1 MAQQLRGQDF
11 IVDTQGPQINPN
23 NIRTMKK
30 DIALSKGLVQPQKEF
45 VAPEPL
51 PQRQPQQAPPKTIS
65 ATAPQSEPPKQSAPA
80 PAQPASPGEFKIITG
95 GSSIKT
101 SAKQTPATQPLEQPL
116 KPSKP
121 VKLKEGDVVILEAWE
136 VGAGSGAISNYGQS
150 GSPEIP
156 SAGQNGNGKNGEMKT
171 LKVNLG
177 LKENKPAQN
186 GAVATSPITPNQ
198 NQNRAPINPS
208 PQPPVQIP
216 VTPKPEPKPLSVPI
230 SKPEISQAQTP
241 PKQIIPAPK
250 PEEQLQKAKEKEEF
264 EKKEQIFGFNPEVQ
278 LMIKKGAAPVKPVEK
293 KTIPQP
299 VTKQAAPP
307 LMAQIPPDM
316 IPPPPPSMAAS
327 KMASASQ
334 DEASLKLP
342 TPKEG
347 DRPSHLE
354 EYEPQ
359 ELPGYEWI
367 EPVDVPGRKKTP
379 PPKDKFTQEI
389 EKVIKAGKQAFAQ
402 PTPERPHPKPSAQSA
417 QALPSK
423 PQATPEPEKPKDART
438 QLRETLAE
446 IHKQKSVL
454 STEKDAILKNIDLQ
468 AKEIRNSTQ
477 ALQSGLTE
485 LLRKKENLENTILA
499 DAMAHESQVEEK
511 LRQIIAS
518 QRAAKGLLQEEE
530 LERQREEKET
540 ERKMAEKTRWDIE
553 DKILKLID
561 QMEAN
566 KLQYQ
571 AMLAQEERLHE
582 KKLDMLHREE
592 TIDLEEQK
600 INCELELLDIDS
612 KQKDLSSQYSAL
624 LPAKNIINKSLHE
637 LSDEKLAIDQELVSL
652 ESKEKEVEG
661 ADRRKTEEA
670 RQNIENKRRSA
681 AQAYLQKVKEKD
693 KIEQELTAV
702 TKSVQEFSSKEQK
715 LKDKII
721 SLERQIKSK
730 RKK

>member
-1 MAQQLRGQDF
+1 MAQQLSGQDF
-11 IVDTQGPQINPN
+11 IVDTQGPPINPN

-30 DIALSKGLVQPQKEF
+30 DIALSKGLVQPQKTF
-45 VAPEPL
+45 VAPEPIS
-51 PQRQPQQAPPKTIS
+51 QRQPQQAPPKTIS
-65 ATAPQSEPPKQSAPA
+65 ATAHTSEPTKQKSPT
-80 PAQPASPGEFKIITG
+80 PAQTMSPGEFKIITG
-95 GSSIKT
+95 GATTKT
-101 SAKQTPATQPLEQPL
+101 ATKETPSLETLEQPL

-121 VKLKEGDVVILEAWE
+121 VKIKEGDVVILEAWE

-156 SAGQNGNGKNGEMKT
+156 LTGQNGNGKNGEMKT

-177 LKENKPAQN
+177 LKESKPAQN
-186 GAVATSPITPNQ
+186 GAITASPATPNQ
-198 NQNRAPINPS
+198 NQDQVPSSFGPKTQAPI
-208 PQPPVQIP
+208 V
-216 VTPKPEPKPLSVPI
+216 PKPEPKPLSAPANQ
-230 SKPEISQAQTP
+230 PEITQPQTP
-241 PKQIIPAPK
+241 SKQIIPEAK

-278 LMIKKGAAPVKPVEK
+278 LMIKKGAAPSKPAEK
-293 KTIPQP
+293 KTIAQP
-299 VTKQAAPP
+299 VTKPITPP
-307 LMAQIPPDM
+307 LTTQIPPDM
-316 IPPPPPSMAAS
+316 IPPSPPSMAAS

-334 DEASLKLP
+334 DEANLKMP
-342 TPKEG
+342 TPKEEK
-347 DRPSHLE
+347 RPLHLD

-359 ELPGYEWI
+359 ELPSYEWI

-402 PTPERPHPKPSAQSA
+402 PTQERPRPKPLPQSA
-417 QALPSK
+417 QTLPNK
-423 PQATPEPEKPKDART
+423 PPVTSEPEKPKDART

-485 LLRKKENLENTILA
+485 LLRKKENLENTILT

-511 LRQIIAS
+511 LRQIIAN
-518 QRAAKGLLQEEE
+518 QRTAKGLLQEEE

-637 LSDEKLAIDQELVSL
+637 LSNEKLAIDQELSSL
-652 ESKEKEVEG
+652 ENKEREVEG
-661 ADRRKTEEA
+661 ADKRKTEET
-670 RQNIENKRRSA
+670 RQNIENKRRAA

-693 KIEQELTAV
+693 RIEQELTAV

>member
-11 IVDTQGPQINPN
+11 VVDTQGPQINPN

-30 DIALSKGLVQPQKEF
+30 DIALSKGLAEPQKTF
-45 VAPEPL
+45 VAPEL
-51 PQRQPQQAPPKTIS
+51 WPQKQPQQAPPKTIS
-65 ATAPQSEPPKQSAPA
+65 ANAGQSKPVKQNTPA
-80 PAQPASPGEFKIITG
+80 PAQPTSPGEFKIITG

-101 SAKQTPATQPLEQPL
+101 AAKQTPSPEPLEQPL

-136 VGAGSGAISNYGQS
+136 VGAGSGAIGNYDQS

-186 GAVATSPITPNQ
+186 GATATNPATLNQ
-198 NQNRAPINPS
+198 NQNQTPVNPNS
-208 PQPPVQIP
+208 QPQAQIP
-216 VTPKPEPKPLSVPI
+216 ITPKPEPKPVSVTI
-230 SKPEISQAQTP
+230 NKPETSQAQTP

-278 LMIKKGAAPVKPVEK
+278 LMIKKGAAPAKPVEK

-316 IPPPPPSMAAS
+316 VPPPPPSMAAS

-347 DRPSHLE
+347 GKPLHLD

-402 PTPERPHPKPSAQSA
+402 TAPERLPLKPPSQSA
-417 QALPSK
+417 QALPNK
-423 PQATPEPEKPKDART
+423 PPVTPEPEKPKDART

-446 IHKQKSVL
+446 IHKQKSIL

-477 ALQSGLTE
+477 TLQSGLTE

-518 QRAAKGLLQEEE
+518 QRTARGLLQEEE

-637 LSDEKLAIDQELVSL
+637 LSGEKLAIDQELVSL

-661 ADRRKTEEA
+661 ADKRKTEET
-670 RQNIENKRRSA
+670 RQNIENKRRVA